1 MNVLTENLKRNQDLE
16 RMVLTE
22 AVRCLG
28 DGLDTPRMDDFLD
41 QMFDLASERGHAAIS
56 LLTGGLILR
65 VESKNLMLL
74 DLEVPRAKTK
84 LRMLCAR
91 LAVRCAAWA
100 NREFSPY
107 GDTVEF
113 EHPTA
118 KRTCKVSFENTTGT
132 QKFSIET
139 I

>member
-1 MNVLTENLKRNQDLE
+1 MVPTEV
-16 RMVLTE
+16 M
-22 AVRCLG
+22 RCLSE
-28 DGLDTPRMDDFLD
+28 GLDTPRMDDFLD
-41 QMFDLASERGHAAIS
+41 QMFDLASQRGHAAIS
-56 LLTGGLILR
+56 LLAGDLLR
-65 VESKNLMLL
+65 LESKNLILL

-107 GDTVEF
+107 GDTLEF
-113 EHPTA
+113 EHPII

-139 I
+139 V